1 MKAKL
6 ASGFEAEINEKNI
19 ESWEF
24 LKAIRKVDK
33 GDVAQ
38 IVDVAEMMLGSEE
51 EVDRLADHLKETNG
65 SATVEAMAEAIQ
77 ELMNTANEVKN

>member
-1 MKAKL
+1 MIVKL
-6 ASGFEAEINEKNI
+6 ESGFEAELNEANM

-33 GDVAQ
+33 GDLPL
-38 IVDVAEMMLGSEE
+38 IVDVAEMLLGSEE
-51 EVDRLADHLKETNG
+51 EVDRLADHLKETTG

-77 ELMNTANEVKN
+77 ELMNTAEIKN

>member
-51 EVDRLADHLKETNG
+51 EVDRLADHLKGTKG

>member
-6 ASGFEAEINEKNI
+6 ASGFEAEINEENI

-51 EVDRLADHLKETNG
+51 EVDRLAGHLKETKG

>member
-6 ASGFEAEINEKNI
+6 ASGFEAEINEENI

-51 EVDRLADHLKETNG
+51 EVDRLAD
-65 SATVEAMAEAIQ
+65 I
-77 ELMNTANEVKN
+77 